1 MQEVKLAILN
11 PVATIEVAGVKP
23 AQRITDLDNKRI
35 GLFWNRKARGDVA
48 LRKIE
53 AVLTQRFRGLECTWF
68 EMQTSIA
75 LVPAQVTFLRQLNND
90 AIISASGD

>member
-1 MQEVKLAILN
+1 MQEVTLAILN
-11 PVATIEVAGVKP
+11 PVASTEIAGVKP
-23 AQRITDLDNKRI
+23 AERLRDLNNKRI

-53 AVLTQRFRGLECTWF
+53 EALKKRFRGIEFTWF

-75 LVPAQVTFLRQLNND
+75 LVPHQVELLKQMHND